1 LSKDN
6 IIKPFDPVAWNATQ
20 FTKYL
25 NYARS
30 GGTLIVMN
38 SNDYFTGMF
47 SKLFSIDSKSN
58 KTESFSSIVRHDT
71 QQPFLNVS
79 GRIKSFEIPPSPD
92 VKVIAS
98 YRNMNNNVIAPF
110 AIEKHFPGTG
120 RIILINDKGYFDS
133 INNNPEKNF
142 LSLPKLPLIYLRP
155 DISQVSMKAQDTKAM
170 IGGVRAFGKM
180 AINGSSFS
188 IMNDSSS
195 SSNVQASDILIF
207 DKYGNLKNQIKNP
220 DGVNIGLFGQYK
232 VHINSSGILSLPQ
245 TSSQFDYIGMS
256 IPNDFDMTVKLLPNK
271 NSRATIVTNESGQLK
286 TIEVHNESRIEFSKI
301 RSPSHSMHTVPV
313 LMKSPEIEV
322 TGNISFDRTNIHAEP
337 ITRYAPLDFSG
348 QLKAKFDI
356 VNDYNEK
363 HFRSGIRS
371 DYITYLQSVSID
383 GKIKRDV
390 ELKVPGDIS
399 TNAKSRGLD
408 IPFIKIFNSSSNILI
423 LIIFTSI
430 ALIASQLLW
439 RRKNL

>member
-1 LSKDN
+1 
-6 IIKPFDPVAWNATQ
+6 
-20 FTKYL
+20 
-25 NYARS
+25 
-30 GGTLIVMN
+30 
-38 SNDYFTGMF
+38 
-47 SKLFSIDSKSN
+47 
-58 KTESFSSIVRHDT
+58 
-71 QQPFLNVS
+71 
-79 GRIKSFEIPPSPD
+79 

-155 DISQVSMKAQDTKAM
+155 EDSQISMKAQDTKAM
-170 IGGVRAFGKM
+170 IGGVKAFGKM

-188 IMNDSSS
+188 IMNDSSG

-245 TSSQFDYIGMS
+245 MSSQFEYIGMS
-256 IPNDFDMTVKLLPNK
+256 IPNDFNMTVKLLPNI
-271 NSRATIVTNESGQLK
+271 NSHATIVTNESGQLK

-301 RSPSHSMHTVPV
+301 RSPSHSIHTVPV
-313 LMKSPEIEV
+313 LMKSPEIDV
-322 TGNISFDRTNIHAEP
+322 TGNISFNRTNINAEP
-337 ITRYAPLDFSG
+337 ITRYAPLDFTG

-356 VNDYNEK
+356 VNHYNEK

-371 DYITYLQSVSID
+371 DYITYLQSASID
-383 GKIKRDV
+383 GKIKRDI
-390 ELKVPGDIS
+390 ELKMPGDIS

-439 RRKNL
+439 RKKNL